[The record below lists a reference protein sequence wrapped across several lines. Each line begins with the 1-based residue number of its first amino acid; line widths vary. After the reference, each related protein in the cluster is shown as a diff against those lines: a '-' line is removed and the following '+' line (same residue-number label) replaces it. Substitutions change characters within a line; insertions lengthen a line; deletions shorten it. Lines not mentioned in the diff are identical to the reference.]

1 MRGGCVVLRS
11 AAETVRKAGVCLR
24 WRELDGKGAREAV
37 AVREFR
43 IAKRP
48 PWPMPTDP

>member
-1 MRGGCVVLRS
+1 MRS